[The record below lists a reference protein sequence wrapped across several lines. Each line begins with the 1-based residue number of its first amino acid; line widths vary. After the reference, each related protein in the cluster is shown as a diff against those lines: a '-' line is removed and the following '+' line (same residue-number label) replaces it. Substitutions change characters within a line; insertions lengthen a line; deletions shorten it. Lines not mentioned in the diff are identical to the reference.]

1 MPLKSKLTSRSP
13 TSIHTPQKTLK
24 FVIPPHTEEKNSLNH
39 STLNCP
45 QPAKDSITSKANT
58 VNFTSQQTR
67 DNGDQYGLLEKGKDC
82 DENPSNLVSTDDEV
96 SSLILDVNNTT
107 LHPTPCELTNYDSS
121 SSQSMQA
128 EDIYG
133 FIFAEEKET
142 GHKDKTIP
150 QQQITSAA
158 KHTRSIL
165 KSRPLSPKTYFDG
178 TYESFQDKIY
188 YTLHGARDSVDLTT
202 VRFQIGC
209 VSPHF
214 GDDSSSN
221 EHVVNT
227 CYVSPES
234 RNIESPRIARKTV
247 RFADEEIDFMQ
258 TYPTSMNP
266 LFSNVFPLRNDPDVD
281 EVASIFGSDTPSS
294 LEENFTKMPE
304 INKFCNHSPTTS
316 AGSNFISINIG
327 MMPNQLPKP
336 VDNNL
341 ANIYVTE
348 KPNCVKIDEATNW
361 RIMPKNE
368 YTLENSN
375 EKMDDYST
383 LDYDLLK
390 LNNKM
395 NVISNDKTHPTTR
408 INSSRINKVQGYA
421 DLLIGRPKLHDDFL
435 IPRQQLLTNNFS
447 LNRLFTHP
455 FNECQHANSTALSP
469 QNAYR
474 LNSRSNNHNVFLP
487 SPQNHSLS
495 NKTNTLET
503 NQTQY
508 LIRSLYGTSAP
519 NNEQTYDSVRQS
531 GLENKN
537 NILLPEYPTNSNN
550 INKSSRIQYQTTY
563 ASDYEGIDLSLM
575 RNETPTTPSS
585 PSSSSTITTVVETGR
600 HRDYVSDTENC
611 TTLVSQSTTPGITKD
626 SLRNKKDNKRKTE
639 SSKLIISIQQ
649 KQPSQSSAS
658 LSTTSTQLLQRPPRV
673 CEPSV
678 VNLNSSDPRMITS
691 AYEFESTQSE
701 VNKQEGLM
709 KFEKNLITSNPNTNQ
724 NVNDDPKACWFR
736 LHYGYSEENKC
747 NTNKSPVQNQFSI
760 NIRNQPTVFKQPDKF
775 VNDSDNCDYDNVA
788 NLLPK
793 CVTPSTFKLG
803 TTPVVK
809 KLFGPKLQYA
819 TYTQIQDVTQSLTEL
834 LQSEGIYQHQQ
845 QTKSPMLPQQLYHQ
859 GNKLNVLSALQPI
872 PIKPEVFNRSSVNI
886 KRRPEI
892 PSALSIEEER
902 LIKSLERL
910 NRRLNDIIIRQ

>member
-1 MPLKSKLTSRSP
+1 MRVEVVFLDYSGLLTSRSP

-24 FVIPPHTEEKNSLNH
+24 FVIPPHTEEKHSLNP

-58 VNFTSQQTR
+58 VNFTSQQTQ

-107 LHPTPCELTNYDSS
+107 LQPTPCELTNYDSS
-121 SSQSMQA
+121 GSQSIKA

-133 FIFAEEKET
+133 FIFAEEKEAS
-142 GHKDKTIP
+142 HKDETIP

-178 TYESFQDKIY
+178 TYESFQDKMY

-209 VSPHF
+209 VSPYF

-221 EHVVNT
+221 EHVMNT
-227 CYVSPES
+227 CYVSPEA

-247 RFADEEIDFMQ
+247 RFADEESDFMQ

-266 LFSNVFPLRNDPDVD
+266 LFSNVFPLRNDPDID

-316 AGSNFISINIG
+316 AGSNFISISIG

-375 EKMDDYST
+375 EKMSDYST

-395 NVISNDKTHPTTR
+395 NVTSNDKTHPTTR

-421 DLLIGRPKLHDDFL
+421 DVLIGRPKLHDDFL
-435 IPRQQLLTNNFS
+435 IPRQQLLTNDF
-447 LNRLFTHP
+447 
-455 FNECQHANSTALSP
+455 
-469 QNAYR
+469 
-474 LNSRSNNHNVFLP
+474 

-495 NKTNTLET
+495 NKTDTLET

-508 LIRSLYGTSAP
+508 LISSLYGTSAP

-575 RNETPTTPSS
+575 RNETP
-585 PSSSSTITTVVETGR
+585 
-600 HRDYVSDTENC
+600 VS
-611 TTLVSQSTTPGITKD
+611 
-626 SLRNKKDNKRKTE
+626 
-639 SSKLIISIQQ
+639 
-649 KQPSQSSAS
+649 KQCF
-658 LSTTSTQLLQRPPRV
+658 T
-673 CEPSV
+673 
-678 VNLNSSDPRMITS
+678 
-691 AYEFESTQSE
+691 FE
-701 VNKQEGLM
+701 L
-709 KFEKNLITSNPNTNQ
+709 
-724 NVNDDPKACWFR
+724 
-736 LHYGYSEENKC
+736 
-747 NTNKSPVQNQFSI
+747 
-760 NIRNQPTVFKQPDKF
+760 
-775 VNDSDNCDYDNVA
+775 
-788 NLLPK
+788 
-793 CVTPSTFKLG
+793 
-803 TTPVVK
+803 
-809 KLFGPKLQYA
+809 
-819 TYTQIQDVTQSLTEL
+819 
-834 LQSEGIYQHQQ
+834 
-845 QTKSPMLPQQLYHQ
+845 
-859 GNKLNVLSALQPI
+859 
-872 PIKPEVFNRSSVNI
+872 
-886 KRRPEI
+886 
-892 PSALSIEEER
+892 
-902 LIKSLERL
+902 
-910 NRRLNDIIIRQ
+910 

>member
-24 FVIPPHTEEKNSLNH
+24 FVIPPHTEGKSSLNH
-39 STLNCP
+39 STLNFP
-45 QPAKDSITSKANT
+45 QPAKDSIASKANT
-58 VNFTSQQTR
+58 VNFTSQKTR
-67 DNGDQYGLLEKGKDC
+67 DNSDQYGLLEKGNDC

-96 SSLILDVNNTT
+96 SSLILDVNNTM
-107 LHPTPCELTNYDSS
+107 LQPTPCELTNYDSS
-121 SSQSMQA
+121 GSQSIQA

-133 FIFAEEKET
+133 FIFAEEKESS
-142 GHKDKTIP
+142 HKGETIP
-150 QQQITSAA
+150 QQQITSEA

-178 TYESFQDKIY
+178 TYESFHDKMY

-209 VSPHF
+209 VSPCF

-221 EHVVNT
+221 EHVMNT
-227 CYVSPES
+227 CYVSPEA

-247 RFADEEIDFMQ
+247 RFADEESDFMQ

-266 LFSNVFPLRNDPDVD
+266 LFSNVFPLRNDPDID

-294 LEENFTKMPE
+294 LEENFTKIPE
-304 INKFCNHSPTTS
+304 INKFCNYSPTTS
-316 AGSNFISINIG
+316 AGSNFISISIG
-327 MMPNQLPKP
+327 MMPNQLLKP
-336 VDNNL
+336 VDDNL
-341 ANIYVTE
+341 ANIYDTE

-368 YTLENSN
+368 YTFENSN
-375 EKMDDYST
+375 EKMNEYST

-390 LNNKM
+390 LTDKM
-395 NVISNDKTHPTTR
+395 NVTSSDKAHPTTR

-455 FNECQHANSTALSP
+455 FSECQHANSTTLSP
-469 QNAYR
+469 QNTYR
-474 LNSRSNNHNVFLP
+474 FNPRSKNHNVFLP

-495 NKTNTLET
+495 NKTDTLET

-508 LIRSLYGTSAP
+508 LIRSLYGTSVP

-531 GLENKN
+531 SIENKN

-550 INKSSRIQYQTTY
+550 INKSSRIPYQTTY
-563 ASDYEGIDLSLM
+563 ASDYEGIDLSLI

-585 PSSSSTITTVVETGR
+585 PSPSSTIITVVETGR
-600 HRDYVSDTENC
+600 HRDHVSDTENC

-626 SLRNKKDNKRKTE
+626 SLRNKEDNKQKSE
-639 SSKLIISIQQ
+639 SSKLTISIQQ

-658 LSTTSTQLLQRPPRV
+658 LNTTSARLPQRRPRV
-673 CEPSV
+673 CESSV
-678 VNLNSSDPRMITS
+678 VNLNSSDPRMIAS

-709 KFEKNLITSNPNTNQ
+709 KFEKNPITSNPSTNQ
-724 NVNDDPKACWFR
+724 NVNNDPKACWFR
-736 LHYGYSEENKC
+736 LHYGYSEETKC

-760 NIRNQPTVFKQPDKF
+760 NIKNQPTVFKQPDKF

-819 TYTQIQDVTQSLTEL
+819 TYTQMQDVTQSLTEL
-834 LQSEGIYQHQQ
+834 LQSEGVYQHQH

-872 PIKPEVFNRSSVNI
+872 PIKPEVFNQSSVNI
-886 KRRPEI
+886 K
-892 PSALSIEEER
+892 S
-902 LIKSLERL
+902 K
-910 NRRLNDIIIRQ
+910 NV